1 MFSLN
6 RKAVLPHV
14 CFIHATS
21 DIGGAEK
28 QSLVLARLLHTK
40 GYPVSVAVFRGTQ
53 PLQELCRSS
62 AIPFY
67 TLNFDWEAS
76 RWQRILGL
84 VKLVIQLRKIAP
96 TILMPYCDLPN
107 LYCGRIW
114 KWTGAKKLVWNQR
127 GVDTHCLRS
136 RLTQRSLK
144 NASAIISNSLYRKE
158 ILAKDFDIP
167 ASRITVVYNAVT
179 NARSNATP
187 QEIRESLG
195 LDPTTFVVCMIANY
209 VPRKRHDLL
218 LRAWA
223 NFLEMPCERERCLLL
238 LGHKYEYFEELKQLA
253 TQLALGPEH
262 LLMLDFKN
270 FSADYLA
277 ASDISIFT
285 GDQEGLPN
293 AILEAMAME
302 KAVIAVDDPSNREAL
317 GEAPKEFLTFGSPEQ
332 IAEALYWSLSHPEA
346 VRAEAQRNK
355 RRADEL
361 FTEERLLNETIRA
374 IGEC

>member
-1 MFSLN
+1 M
-6 RKAVLPHV
+6 
-14 CFIHATS
+14 
-21 DIGGAEK
+21 D
-28 QSLVLARLLHTK
+28 
-40 GYPVSVAVFRGTQ
+40 
-53 PLQELCRSS
+53 
-62 AIPFY
+62 
-67 TLNFDWEAS
+67 
-76 RWQRILGL
+76 
-84 VKLVIQLRKIAP
+84 
-96 TILMPYCDLPN
+96 
-107 LYCGRIW
+107 
-114 KWTGAKKLVWNQR
+114 GAKKLVWNQR

-223 NFLEMPCERERCLLL
+223 NFLEMPCERKRCLLL

-277 ASDISIFT
+277 ASDISIF
-285 GDQEGLPN
+285 
-293 AILEAMAME
+293 
-302 KAVIAVDDPSNREAL
+302 
-317 GEAPKEFLTFGSPEQ
+317 
-332 IAEALYWSLSHPEA
+332 YW
-346 VRAEAQRNK
+346 
-355 RRADEL
+355 
-361 FTEERLLNETIRA
+361 
-374 IGEC
+374 